1 MKRLF
6 PAKFFQNFSFER
18 TTFKKDSFAG
28 RRPKNCK
35 SSCKTNRVLQEAPVS
50 AAFFLLILS
59 GAFLFSACPNSSNSD
74 LEEKTILYEAPV
86 DDQGG
91 QYQFYTNDW
100 LRYNSYTSS
109 RLLPRPAGTNTDIF
123 EIAASKLSGHEKAG
137 YGLIFAV
144 SEDGENGEL
153 SYYRLVITTEAVYQ
167 VEKRVFNPAAVSE
180 EGKYTSTYFCGSSD
194 TKGRISRLL
203 LQGEDQRQRDAFN
216 RIKVIRENMSEPDSE
231 GKITGTFRIFFNDQ
245 AAASFIDTDA
255 IPIQEDSAADPGTWN
270 GNRMAFTTGVNNAAV
285 GEDFPNNP
293 VDVRY
298 NLVWN

>member
-1 MKRLF
+1 MK
-6 PAKFFQNFSFER
+6 KI
-18 TTFKKDSFAG
+18 
-28 RRPKNCK
+28 
-35 SSCKTNRVLQEAPVS
+35 VPVS
-50 AAFFLLILS
+50 TALFLLVLS
-59 GAFLFSACPNSSNSD
+59 GALLFSACPNNSNSD

-100 LRYNSYTSS
+100 YRYNSYNSS
-109 RLLPRPAGTNTDIF
+109 KLLDRPAGSNTDIF

-144 SEDGENGEL
+144 SVDGDNGEL
-153 SYYRLVITTEAVYQ
+153 SYYRLVITMEGVYQ
-167 VEKRVFNPAAVSE
+167 VEKRVFNREAELE
-180 EGKYTSTYFCGSSD
+180 EDKYKSTYFCGSSN
-194 TKGRISRLL
+194 TKGRISPLL
-203 LQGEDQRQRDAFN
+203 LQGDDQRQTGVFN
-216 RIKVIRENMSEPDSE
+216 RIKVRREQVGESTDPETN
-231 GKITGTFRIFFNDQ
+231 KVTYTHRFHIYFNDQ
-245 AAASFIDTDA
+245 GADSFIDTDA
-255 IPIQEDSAADPGTWN
+255 IPIEDSESDPGTWN